1 MARGGACGSGTE
13 AGGDARMRCAEVRAE
28 VRMMWRWLGLVM
40 LVGVMAAGCASQR
53 PVPSVP
59 PAPAPSGSAPIRSVL
74 GKASWYGPGF
84 NGRPTATG
92 EIYDQD
98 QMTAA
103 SSIFP
108 LGSHVIVTDLD
119 SGRAVEVRINDRGP
133 FRKGRK
139 IDLSH
144 GAARELG
151 MVSPGTALVRMDLVS
166 TPAFDPAGEP
176 QYFVQAGSYANQGNA
191 ENIRVRLAAY
201 YPDVR
206 LSELDTGGRRYY
218 RVRMGG
224 FATREQAQT
233 RAVQTARFGLPV
245 IIISE

>member
-1 MARGGACGSGTE
+1 
-13 AGGDARMRCAEVRAE
+13 
-28 VRMMWRWLGLVM
+28 MMWRRLGFAIAACA
-40 LVGVMAAGCASQR
+40 MAAGCASVER
-53 PVPSVP
+53 SPGVTPASPAAGSV
-59 PAPAPSGSAPIRSVL
+59 PIRSVV

-84 NGRPTATG
+84 NGHWTATG
-92 EIYDQD
+92 EIYNQD

-108 LGSHVIVTDLD
+108 LGANVIVTDLG
-119 SGRAVEVRINDRGP
+119 SGRVVEVRINDRGP

-139 IDLSH
+139 IDLSYR
-144 GAARELG
+144 AARALG
-151 MVSPGTALVRMDLVS
+151 MVGPGTALVRMDLVS

-176 QYFVQAGSYANQGNA
+176 QYFVQAGSYADPGNA

-201 YPDVR
+201 YPDVK
-206 LSELDTGGRRYY
+206 LSELDTVGRRYY

-224 FATREQAQT
+224 FATREQAQA

-245 IIISE
+245 IIICE

>member
-1 MARGGACGSGTE
+1 
-13 AGGDARMRCAEVRAE
+13 
-28 VRMMWRWLGLVM
+28 MWPRRLGLAMV
-40 LVGVMAAGCASQR
+40 VCAIAAGCASRQ
-53 PVPSVP
+53 PAPSV
-59 PAPAPSGSAPIRSVL
+59 APAPVPAQSGSASIRSVI

-84 NGRPTATG
+84 NGHPTATG
-92 EIYDQD
+92 EIYDQE

-108 LGSHVIVTDLD
+108 LGSRVIVTDLGN
-119 SGRAVEVRINDRGP
+119 GRAVEVRINDRGP

-144 GAARELG
+144 GAARALG
-151 MVSPGTALVRMDLVS
+151 VVGPGTALVRMDLVS

-176 QYFVQAGSYANQGNA
+176 QYFVQAGSYVDRRNA
-191 ENIRVRLAAY
+191 EKIVARLAAY
-201 YPDVR
+201 YSDVR
-206 LSELDTGGRRYY
+206 LSELDTGGGRYY

-224 FATREQAQT
+224 FASREQAQT

-245 IIISE
+245 IIIRE

>member
-1 MARGGACGSGTE
+1 MP
-13 AGGDARMRCAEVRAE
+13 
-28 VRMMWRWLGLVM
+28 
-40 LVGVMAAGCASQR
+40 
-53 PVPSVP
+53 PVQ
-59 PAPAPSGSAPIRSVL
+59 AAPIRSVL

-92 EIYDQD
+92 EIYNQD
-98 QMTAA
+98 EMTAA

-108 LGSHVIVTDLD
+108 LGSRVIVTDLA

-139 IDLSH
+139 IDLSY
-144 GAARELG
+144 GAARALG
-151 MVSPGTALVRMDLVS
+151 MVTPGTALVRMDLVS
-166 TPAFDPAGEP
+166 TPAVDPAGEP
-176 QYFVQAGSYANQGNA
+176 QYFVQAGSYIDRGKA
-191 ENIRVRLAAY
+191 EDIRARLAAY

-206 LSELDTGGRRYY
+206 LSELDTGGMRYY

-233 RAVQTARFGLPV
+233 RAARTVRLGLPA

>member
-1 MARGGACGSGTE
+1 MLRSAAYNRRG
-13 AGGDARMRCAEVRAE
+13 RMTMR
-28 VRMMWRWLGLVM
+28 RWIGLATV
-40 LVGVMAAGCASQR
+40 VCVVTAGCASRQ
-53 PVPSVP
+53 PPPSA
-59 PAPAPSGSAPIRSVL
+59 APATGISGSAAIRSVV

-108 LGSHVIVTDLD
+108 LGSSVIVTDLG

-139 IDLSH
+139 IDLSY
-144 GAARELG
+144 GAARALG
-151 MVSPGTALVRMDLVS
+151 MIGPGTALVRMDLIA

-176 QYFVQAGSYANQGNA
+176 QYFVQAGSYADQGNA
-191 ENIRVRLAAY
+191 ENIRGRLAVY
-201 YPDVR
+201 YPDVK
-206 LSELDTGGRRYY
+206 LSELDTGGRHYY

-224 FATREQAQT
+224 FATREQAQA

>member
-1 MARGGACGSGTE
+1 MT
-13 AGGDARMRCAEVRAE
+13 
-28 VRMMWRWLGLVM
+28 MWRWLGLAM
-40 LVGVMAAGCASQR
+40 AAGVMAAAGCASQQ
-53 PVPSVP
+53 PSPSVT
-59 PAPAPSGSAPIRSVL
+59 PAPVASGPDSIRSIV

-92 EIYDQD
+92 EIYNQD

-108 LGSHVIVTDLD
+108 LGSRVIVTDLG

-139 IDLSH
+139 IDLSY
-144 GAARELG
+144 GAARALG
-151 MVSPGTALVRMDLVS
+151 MVGPGTALVRMDLVS
-166 TPAFDPAGEP
+166 TPEFDPAGEP
-176 QYFVQAGSYANQGNA
+176 QYFVQAGSYADQGNA

-201 YPDVR
+201 YSDVR

-224 FATREQAQT
+224 FATREQAQA
-233 RAVQTARFGLPV
+233 RAVQTARFGLPI

>member
-1 MARGGACGSGTE
+1 
-13 AGGDARMRCAEVRAE
+13 
-28 VRMMWRWLGLVM
+28 
-40 LVGVMAAGCASQR
+40 
-53 PVPSVP
+53 
-59 PAPAPSGSAPIRSVL
+59 
-74 GKASWYGPGF
+74 
-84 NGRPTATG
+84 
-92 EIYDQD
+92 
-98 QMTAA
+98 MTAA

-108 LGSHVIVTDLD
+108 LGSLVIVTDLA

-144 GAARELG
+144 GAACELG
-151 MVSPGTALVRMDLVS
+151 MTGPGTALVRMDLVS

-176 QYFVQAGSYANQGNA
+176 QYFVQAGSYADQNNA
-191 ENIRVRLAAY
+191 DNIRVRLAAY
-201 YPDVR
+201 YRDVT

-224 FATREQAQT
+224 FATREQAQA
-233 RAVQTARFGLPV
+233 RAVQTARLGLPV

>member
-1 MARGGACGSGTE
+1 MT
-13 AGGDARMRCAEVRAE
+13 
-28 VRMMWRWLGLVM
+28 MWRWLGFATAAA
-40 LVGVMAAGCASQR
+40 VMAAGCASQQ
-53 PVPSVP
+53 
-59 PAPAPSGSAPIRSVL
+59 PAPRTPPPVASGSGSSASIRSVI

-98 QMTAA
+98 HMTAA

-108 LGSHVIVTDLD
+108 LGSRVIVTDLGR
-119 SGRAVEVRINDRGP
+119 GRAVEVRINDRGP

-139 IDLSH
+139 IDLSY
-144 GAARELG
+144 GAARALG
-151 MVSPGTALVRMDLVS
+151 MVGPGTALVRMDLVS
-166 TPAFDPAGEP
+166 TPEFDPAGEP
-176 QYFVQAGSYANQGNA
+176 QYFVQAGSYADQGNA

-201 YPDVR
+201 YSDVK

-224 FATREQAQT
+224 FATREQAQA
-233 RAVQTARFGLPV
+233 RAVETARFGLPV

>member
-1 MARGGACGSGTE
+1 MW
-13 AGGDARMRCAEVRAE
+13 VRRLALAM
-28 VRMMWRWLGLVM
+28 VVSAMV
-40 LVGVMAAGCASQR
+40 AGCASRQ
-53 PVPSVP
+53 PAPSV
-59 PAPAPSGSAPIRSVL
+59 APAPVPVGSASIRSVV

-84 NGRPTATG
+84 NGHPTATG
-92 EIYDQD
+92 EIYDQE

-108 LGSHVIVTDLD
+108 LGSEVIVTDLGN
-119 SGRAVEVRINDRGP
+119 GRAVEVRINDRGP

-144 GAARELG
+144 GAARALG
-151 MVSPGTALVRMDLVS
+151 MVGPGTAPVRMDLVS

-176 QYFVQAGSYANQGNA
+176 QYFVQAGSYADRDNA
-191 ENIRVRLAAY
+191 EKIRARLAAY

-206 LSELDTGGRRYY
+206 LSELDTEGGHYY

-224 FATREQAQT
+224 FATREQAQA

-245 IIISE
+245 IIIRE

>member
-1 MARGGACGSGTE
+1 MRRGPQGK
-13 AGGDARMRCAEVRAE
+13 ARMT
-28 VRMMWRWLGLVM
+28 MWRWLGLAIA
-40 LVGVMAAGCASQR
+40 GCSMAAGCASQE
-53 PVPSVP
+53 PAQSVT
-59 PAPAPSGSAPIRSVL
+59 PALVAAGSGAIGSVSIRSVM

-108 LGSHVIVTDLD
+108 LGARVIVTDIG

-139 IDLSH
+139 IDLSY
-144 GAARELG
+144 GAAHALG
-151 MVSPGTALVRMDLVS
+151 MVAPGTALVRMDLVS
-166 TPAFDPAGEP
+166 TPEFDPAGEP
-176 QYFVQAGSYANQGNA
+176 QYFVQAGSYADQGNA
-191 ENIRVRLAAY
+191 ENIRFRLAAY

-224 FATREQAQT
+224 FATREQAQA

>member
-1 MARGGACGSGTE
+1 MGAQMRG
-13 AGGDARMRCAEVRAE
+13 AEVRAE
-28 VRMMWRWLGLVM
+28 VRMMWRWLGPAM
-40 LVGVMAAGCASQR
+40 LVCTMAAGCASQQ
-53 PVPSVP
+53 PAPSVP
-59 PAPAPSGSAPIRSVL
+59 TAPAPSGSAPIRSVV
-74 GKASWYGPGF
+74 GRASWYGPGF

-108 LGSHVIVTDLD
+108 LGARVIVTDLD

-144 GAARELG
+144 CAARALG
-151 MVSPGTALVRMDLVS
+151 MVDPGTALVRMDLVS

-176 QYFVQAGSYANQGNA
+176 QYFVQAGSYADQSNA
-191 ENIRVRLAAY
+191 ENIRGRLAVY
-201 YPDVR
+201 FPDVR
-206 LSELDTGGRRYY
+206 LSELDTGSRRYY

-224 FATREQAQT
+224 FATREQAQA

>member
-1 MARGGACGSGTE
+1 
-13 AGGDARMRCAEVRAE
+13 
-28 VRMMWRWLGLVM
+28 MWRWLGLATV
-40 LVGVMAAGCASQR
+40 VCATVAGCASRQSA
-53 PVPSVP
+53 PSAT
-59 PAPAPSGSAPIRSVL
+59 PAPAAAAGSGSIRSMV

-92 EIYDQD
+92 EIYNQD

-108 LGSHVIVTDLD
+108 LGSRVIVTDLG

-139 IDLSH
+139 IDLSYS
-144 GAARELG
+144 AACALG
-151 MVSPGTALVRMDLVS
+151 MVGPGTALVRMDLVS
-166 TPAFDPAGEP
+166 TPVFDPTGEP
-176 QYFVQAGSYANQGNA
+176 QYFVQAGSYADRGNA
-191 ENIRVRLAAY
+191 EHVRAHLAAY

-206 LSELDTGGRRYY
+206 LSELDTEGRRYY
-218 RVRMGG
+218 RVWMGG
-224 FATREQAQT
+224 FATREQAHA

>member
-1 MARGGACGSGTE
+1 
-13 AGGDARMRCAEVRAE
+13 VI
-28 VRMMWRWLGLVM
+28 
-40 LVGVMAAGCASQR
+40 
-53 PVPSVP
+53 
-59 PAPAPSGSAPIRSVL
+59 APALASPSPASASIRSVI

-84 NGRPTATG
+84 DGRPTATG
-92 EIYDQD
+92 EIYNQE

-103 SSIFP
+103 SSVFP
-108 LGSHVIVTDLD
+108 LGSRVIVTDLE

-144 GAARELG
+144 GAACELG
-151 MVSPGTALVRMDLVS
+151 MTGPGTALVRMDLVS

-176 QYFVQAGSYANQGNA
+176 QYFVQAGSYADQNNA
-191 ENIRVRLAAY
+191 ENIRVRLAIY
-201 YPDVR
+201 YPDVT

-224 FATREQAQT
+224 FATREQAQA

>member
-1 MARGGACGSGTE
+1 MS
-13 AGGDARMRCAEVRAE
+13 
-28 VRMMWRWLGLVM
+28 MMWRRLGFAMAVCA
-40 LVGVMAAGCASQR
+40 MAAGCASR
-53 PVPSVP
+53 EPPLVP
-59 PAPAPSGSAPIRSVL
+59 PPVSALPARAWSAPIRSIV

-92 EIYDQD
+92 EIYNQD

-108 LGSHVIVTDLD
+108 LGSRAIVTDLA

-139 IDLSH
+139 IDLSY
-144 GAARELG
+144 GAARALG
-151 MVSPGTALVRMDLVS
+151 MVGPGTALVRMDLVS
-166 TPAFDPAGEP
+166 TPAVDPAGVP
-176 QYFVQAGSYANQGNA
+176 QYFVQAGSYADQGNA
-191 ENIRVRLAAY
+191 EGARAHLAAY

-206 LSELDTGGRRYY
+206 TSELDTGGRRYY

-224 FATREQAQT
+224 FATREQAQA
-233 RAVQTARFGLPV
+233 RAVESARFGLPV

>member
-1 MARGGACGSGTE
+1 MS
-13 AGGDARMRCAEVRAE
+13 
-28 VRMMWRWLGLVM
+28 MMWRRLGFAIAVCA
-40 LVGVMAAGCASQR
+40 MAAGCASR
-53 PVPSVP
+53 EPFVTP
-59 PAPAPSGSAPIRSVL
+59 PIPALPTRSGSAPIRSVV

-92 EIYDQD
+92 EIYNQD

-108 LGSHVIVTDLD
+108 LGSRAIVTDLA

-139 IDLSH
+139 IDLSY
-144 GAARELG
+144 GAARALG
-151 MVSPGTALVRMDLVS
+151 MVGPGTALVRMDLVS
-166 TPAFDPAGEP
+166 TPAVDPAGEP
-176 QYFVQAGSYANQGNA
+176 QYFVQAGSYADHGNA
-191 ENIRVRLAAY
+191 ENARARLAAY
-201 YPDVR
+201 YTDVR
-206 LSELDTGGRRYY
+206 LSELDTEGRRYY

-224 FATREQAQT
+224 FATREQA
-233 RAVQTARFGLPV
+233 RARALQSARFGLPV

>member
-1 MARGGACGSGTE
+1 
-13 AGGDARMRCAEVRAE
+13 
-28 VRMMWRWLGLVM
+28 MWRRRLGLATMVFSAM
-40 LVGVMAAGCASQR
+40 VAGCAAHQ
-53 PVPSVP
+53 
-59 PAPAPSGSAPIRSVL
+59 PAPSVAPEPAQSGSASIRSVV

-84 NGRPTATG
+84 VGHPTATG

-108 LGSHVIVTDLD
+108 LGSRVIVTDLD
-119 SGRAVEVRINDRGP
+119 NGRAVEVRINDRGP

-144 GAARELG
+144 RAARALG
-151 MVSPGTALVRMDLVS
+151 MVGPGTALVRMDLVS

-176 QYFVQAGSYANQGNA
+176 QYFVQAGSYADRRNA
-191 ENIRVRLAAY
+191 EKIGARLAAY
-201 YPDVR
+201 YSDVR
-206 LSELDTGGRRYY
+206 LNELDTGGGRYY

-224 FATREQAQT
+224 FATREQAQA
-233 RAVQTARFGLPV
+233 RAVQTARFGLQV
-245 IIISE
+245 IIIRE

>member
-1 MARGGACGSGTE
+1 MTI
-13 AGGDARMRCAEVRAE
+13 
-28 VRMMWRWLGLVM
+28 WRWLGFATAAA
-40 LVGVMAAGCASQR
+40 VMAAGCASQQ
-53 PVPSVP
+53 
-59 PAPAPSGSAPIRSVL
+59 PAPRTPPPVASGSGSSASIRSVI

-98 QMTAA
+98 HMTAA

-108 LGSHVIVTDLD
+108 LGSRVIVTDLGR
-119 SGRAVEVRINDRGP
+119 GRAVEVRINDRGP

-139 IDLSH
+139 IDLSY
-144 GAARELG
+144 GAARALG
-151 MVSPGTALVRMDLVS
+151 MVGPGTALVRMDLVS
-166 TPAFDPAGEP
+166 TPEFDPAGEP
-176 QYFVQAGSYANQGNA
+176 QYFVQAGSYADQGNA

-201 YPDVR
+201 YSDVK

-224 FATREQAQT
+224 FATREQAQA
-233 RAVQTARFGLPV
+233 RAVETARFGLPV

>member
-1 MARGGACGSGTE
+1 MS
-13 AGGDARMRCAEVRAE
+13 
-28 VRMMWRWLGLVM
+28 MMWRRFGFAMAMCAV
-40 LVGVMAAGCASQR
+40 AAGCASR
-53 PVPSVP
+53 EPPPVTPPVPAI
-59 PAPAPSGSAPIRSVL
+59 PARSGSAPIRSVV

-84 NGRPTATG
+84 NGRSTATG
-92 EIYDQD
+92 EIYNQD

-108 LGSHVIVTDLD
+108 LGSRAIVTDLA

-139 IDLSH
+139 IDLSY
-144 GAARELG
+144 GAARALG
-151 MVSPGTALVRMDLVS
+151 MVRPGTALVRMDLVS
-166 TPAFDPAGEP
+166 TPAVDPAGEP
-176 QYFVQAGSYANQGNA
+176 QYFVQAGSYADQGNA
-191 ENIRVRLAAY
+191 ENARARLAAY

-224 FATREQAQT
+224 FATREQAHA
-233 RAVQTARFGLPV
+233 RALQSARFGLPV

>member
-1 MARGGACGSGTE
+1 MTTR
-13 AGGDARMRCAEVRAE
+13 
-28 VRMMWRWLGLVM
+28 RWIWLAMV
-40 LVGVMAAGCASQR
+40 VCVTAAGCAAQQ
-53 PVPSVP
+53 
-59 PAPAPSGSAPIRSVL
+59 PAPSVTSAPGAPTPGAIRSVV

-84 NGRPTATG
+84 DGHPTATG
-92 EIYDQD
+92 EIYNQD

-108 LGSHVIVTDLD
+108 LGARVIVTDLG

-139 IDLSH
+139 IDLSYC
-144 GAARELG
+144 AARALG
-151 MVSPGTALVRMDLVS
+151 MVGPGTALVRMDLIS
-166 TPAFDPAGEP
+166 TPEVDPAGVP
-176 QYFVQAGSYANQGNA
+176 QFFVQAGSYADESNA

-206 LSELDTGGRRYY
+206 LSELDTAGRRYY

-224 FATREQAQT
+224 FATREQAQA
-233 RAVQTARFGLPV
+233 RAAATARFGLPV
-245 IIISE
+245 IIVSE